1 MAKYSVTA
9 VGDIVK
15 VMEIE
20 AGDELEAEEKGD
32 AQFVQWLKDHE
43 DNLWMHVENYTV
55 LNDVH
60 EIKEN

>member
-20 AGDELEAEEKGD
+20 AEDELEAEEKGD